1 MYLSSREPPCCW
13 WSGRSFGWLV
23 TNRRA
28 REGNLRGEISCL
40 FTHTRASL
48 IPFLSYELGKRLR
61 SVHWPTDSAALPPA
75 LCLPDM
81 IVPAS
86 RCWRAERQRLPVIF
100 RVLHHCGIF
109 SLSVHLIISTS
120 CQSGHYAA
128 FKSNK
133 GEFRRTWQWM
143 VFSGLRYLRAMGPPP
158 CHKKVSSE
166 NKGGIWTNCV
176 WKESYKLYDNHS
188 DPQLDSPLQSPR
200 SNCQS
205 FVQFEDDQL
214 LVSTAL

>member
-1 MYLSSREPPCCW
+1 MHVGPVCSAGQISCCPILQ
-13 WSGRSFGWLV
+13 SVSFLQGTTMLLV
-23 TNRRA
+23 KWT
-28 REGNLRGEISCL
+28 LFWVRGEISCL

-48 IPFLSYELGKRLR
+48 ILFLSYELGKRLR

-100 RVLHHCGIF
+100 HGLHHCGIF
-109 SLSVHLIISTS
+109 SLSVHLIISTLI
-120 CQSGHYAA
+120 QSGHYAA

-143 VFSGLRYLRAMGPPP
+143 VFSGLRYIL
-158 CHKKVSSE
+158 
-166 NKGGIWTNCV
+166 KGNG
-176 WKESYKLYDNHS
+176 
-188 DPQLDSPLQSPR
+188 SPTMSQKG
-200 SNCQS
+200 
-205 FVQFEDDQL
+205 L
-214 LVSTAL
+214 LPK